1 MTLRLHLRV
10 NFTWRLPS
18 PNLGSLLTSGLELEV
33 HYRGSEEGRQE
44 GVLPVG
50 GLLQQGKILNTFLI
64 TRLKKEVKELGL
76 VI

>member
-1 MTLRLHLRV
+1 MLASESELYIEIASSKSRFSPHLWFR
-10 NFTWRLPS
+10 T
-18 PNLGSLLTSGLELEV
+18 GSALQG
-33 HYRGSEEGRQE
+33 GEEDRQE